1 MKLQCHRASLAAAFQ
16 TVSGVVPTRT
26 PKEILK
32 NVKLSAAGG
41 KVTLI
46 GTDQEVGIRY
56 EVPGVE
62 VGTGGETLLPANR
75 VISIL
80 RELQDETVNLEV
92 AGDAVWIRSGHS
104 EFRLSAIDPA
114 EFPPVAGFDEKTYHV
129 LSGRAFRTA
138 IRRTIF
144 ATDVE
149 STRYA
154 LGGVLVELG
163 ADKLALVATDSRRLA
178 LCEAVCRTEGKVEAA
193 NAAPVIPS
201 KAMNLIEKSITDDEG
216 EVHLATHANHVLV
229 RSGNSTIYSRLVEG
243 RFPRYRDVI
252 PREATV
258 TVELVQAPFIAV
270 VRQAQIVTD
279 EESRGVEFSFADGML
294 TLKSQA
300 ADIGQSKVQLPISY
314 TAEPISIVFDARFIS
329 DFLRVLEPEKT
340 VRLSLIDGD
349 SAAVLRADD
358 DYTYV
363 IMPLSRDH

>member
-1 MKLQCHRASLAAAFQ
+1 MKLHCHRPSLAAAFQ

-32 NVKLSAAGG
+32 NVKIQAAGG

-56 EVPGVE
+56 EVPGIE
-62 VGTGGETLLPANR
+62 VGVGGETLVPTSR
-75 VISIL
+75 IISIL
-80 RELQDETVNLEV
+80 RELQDESVDLEV
-92 AGDAVWIRSGHS
+92 AGDAVWVRSGHS

-114 EFPPVAGFDEKTYHV
+114 EFPPVAAFEEKAYHAIT
-129 LSGRAFRTA
+129 GRALRAA

-154 LGGVLVELG
+154 LGGVLVEL
-163 ADKLALVATDSRRLA
+163 ATDKIACVATDSRRLA
-178 LCEAVCRTEGKVEAA
+178 LMETVCRTEGNVKIE

-201 KAMNLIEKSITDDEG
+201 KAMTLIERSIADDEA
-216 EVHLATHANHVLV
+216 EVHLAAHTNHVLV

-252 PREATV
+252 PKDATV
-258 TVELVQAPFIAV
+258 TVDMVVGPFYSA

-279 EESRGVEFSFADGML
+279 EESRGVDFAFADGML
-294 TLKSQA
+294 TMKSQA
-300 ADIGQSKVQLPISY
+300 ADIGASTVQLPISY
-314 TAEPISIVFDARFIS
+314 TAEPITITFDPRFIA
-329 DFLRVLEPEKT
+329 DFLKVLEPEKT
-340 VRLSLIDGD
+340 IQVRLIDGD
-349 SAAVLRADD
+349 SAAVLRAEEN
-358 DYTYV
+358 YTYV
-363 IMPLSRDH
+363 IMPLSRDR